1 MRKNALAMFV
11 VTMALGFSLTACRDT
26 RAREENQQLKTQ
38 ITALQKE
45 NSDLRSQVDQ
55 LTAARDG
62 LMKNNDELRAE
73 NESLKAKHPPTKAG
87 TKRK

>member
-1 MRKNALAMFV
+1 MRRNALATLV
-11 VTMALGFSLTACRDT
+11 VTMALGFSLAACRDT
-26 RAREENQQLKTQ
+26 KAREENGQLKTQ
-38 ITALQKE
+38 VTALQKE

-62 LMKNNDELRAE
+62 LVKNNDELRAE
-73 NESLKAKHPPTKAG
+73 NESLKAKHGPAKAG